1 MNYCRNPSI
10 EKTILNRHSSTNQFA
25 TQLNCNKKINVTIHL
40 SYCQNTIHLVI
51 EYTLC
56 LFINML
62 QCILATKMSLTAKN
76 YVFNEIKIKYRKPV
90 EHTAVHGTKN
100 LQHEH
105 YHLIQPP

>member
-1 MNYCRNPSI
+1 
-10 EKTILNRHSSTNQFA
+10 
-25 TQLNCNKKINVTIHL
+25 
-40 SYCQNTIHLVI
+40 
-51 EYTLC
+51 
-56 LFINML
+56 ML
-62 QCILATKMSLTAKN
+62 QRILATKMSLTAKN